1 MHYPY
6 NLDRSNKS
14 TIQLNT
20 TYPTAAEQDFTYM
33 MIAQLQQ
40 NASTIK
46 SDTCKIHKVQYA
58 DIMSDYK

>member
-1 MHYPY
+1 MHFPY
-6 NLDRSNKS
+6 NLDKSNKS
-14 TIQLNT
+14 LIQLNT

-40 NASTIK
+40 DAPTIK
-46 SDTCKIHKVQYA
+46 SDACKLYEVQDA